1 MIIRVP
7 PNTNHMKTKEEITAN
22 VKTFIT
28 DLRIAID
35 QDNIRNIVQ
44 LVGDVENNPSI
55 DLRALDNDLLKQF
68 DKITRGAY
76 NLI

>member
-1 MIIRVP
+1 
-7 PNTNHMKTKEEITAN
+7 MKTKEEITAN

>member
-7 PNTNHMKTKEEITAN
+7 PNTNHMKTKEEITAI

-35 QDNIRNIVQ
+35 QNNLKNIVQ
-44 LVGDVENNPSI
+44 LVGNIENNPSI
-55 DLRALDNDLLKQF
+55 DLRSIDYDLLKQWH
-68 DKITRGAY
+68 KITREAY